1 MAPNWPWFKLNKNGN
16 HKCSRFSSAKGLI
29 RNYCGEWIIKFGMN
43 IGAGSITGA
52 ELCVLYQSLCLAWDD
67 GILQL
72 HVDVDNLFVTQLVV
86 NHNFMPNEYAS
97 LIKGI
102 KDLLNRNC
110 LVNINHAYKETNFT
124 ADFLANSL
132 LVYCI
137 FSIYLLMGLT
147 NGSIIIVL
155 RFYTLV
161 MFCLILG
168 RHVYLP

>member
-1 MAPNWPWFKLNKNGN
+1 
-16 HKCSRFSSAKGLI
+16 
-29 RNYCGEWIIKFGMN
+29 MN

-110 LVNINHAYKETNFT
+110 QVNNKHVHRETNRA
-124 ADFLANSL
+124 ADFLANFGLNCRAVYFL
-132 LVYCI
+132 LT
-137 FSIYLLMGLT
+137 S
-147 NGSIIIVL
+147 
-155 RFYTLV
+155 
-161 MFCLILG
+161 
-168 RHVYLP
+168 